1 MTKKEKVKAF
11 FNKHKKGFI
20 VGSVGLVSLIT
31 GTTVAVIKKAKK
43 TEASEAAVASE
54 AKAIFESLIA
64 QSYEENR
71 EVTGFAYSE
80 DDNNLI
86 YKSTV
91 KVSTECIGD

>member
-20 VGSVGLVSLIT
+20 VGSVGLVTFIT
-31 GTTVAVIKKAKK
+31 GTVAVIKKAKK
-43 TEASEAAVASE
+43 TEAEEAAVASE

-80 DDNNLI
+80 DDNNLL